1 MNNIFLNIK
10 EATSVLKWLLLSVLI
25 TLTACKTDLSKIS
38 APDDIKSMPQLSVTD
53 FKAYYKTGSE
63 LKVEAYAPVMNKYTI
78 NKNYVEFPEG
88 VDVKFYDDD
97 YNVSTSLICKY
108 AINYTD
114 QELWKFSDS
123 VVIESVQGGELK
135 TQELYFDQKN
145 EKIYSVKFV
154 EVTDP
159 QGTLIRGKG
168 GFESNYDFTIYEFK
182 NVDGILSFYQESME

>member
-1 MNNIFLNIK
+1 MNNTFLNIK

-38 APDDIKSMPQLSVTD
+38 SPDDIKNMPQLSVTD

-97 YNVSTSLICKY
+97 YNVSTSLLCKY
-108 AINYTD
+108 AINYTG